1 MCCCF
6 RLVKRYLV
14 CFTYLNENID
24 LIGFIYSAGDSGG
37 PLMYQENGEWTIG
50 GITSYGYGCS
60 KRGFPG
66 VYVRTVPYLTWIKQ
80 KMLSTY

>member
-1 MCCCF
+1 M
-6 RLVKRYLV
+6 
-14 CFTYLNENID
+14 
-24 LIGFIYSAGDSGG
+24 S
-37 PLMYQENGEWTIG
+37 QENGEWSLG

-66 VYVRTVPYLTWIKQ
+66 VYVRTVPYMTWIKQ